1 MSFSFNGVYFVLK
14 LPKAITFDCYGT
26 LIDWESAIQQ
36 FFAESMDSKGYGNV
50 DPRTLQTEWEEIQF
64 HYIQE
69 QFRPY
74 RQVLRDTLRMVF
86 NNYSIPSSDEEA
98 DEFADS
104 MGYWKPFPD
113 TRDAILELQ
122 KLVKVVLITNTDDSI
137 IAETERTIGVKFDE
151 IITAEQAGAYKP
163 SHKGFLLAR
172 ERLGL
177 KVSQIWHAGF
187 GFKYDIVPAK
197 KLGYTTVWVN
207 RQGLGRPGRVKET
220 FLVGDMRTLAYLVK
234 GIAAS
239 G

>member
-1 MSFSFNGVYFVLK
+1 VLT

-26 LIDWESAIQQ
+26 LIDWERAIQQ

-64 HYIQE
+64 RYIQE
-69 QFRPY
+69 QYRPY

-86 NNYSIPSSDEEA
+86 NDYSIPSNDEEA
-98 DEFADS
+98 EEFADS

-137 IAETERTIGVKFDE
+137 IAQTEQTIGVKFDD

-163 SHKGFLLAR
+163 NHEGFLLAR
-172 ERLGL
+172 KRLGL
-177 KVSQIWHAGF
+177 KVSEIWHAGF

-207 RQGLGRPGRVKET
+207 RQRLARPGRVKET
-220 FLVGDMRTLAYLVK
+220 FLVGDMRTLAYLIK

-239 G
+239 A

>member
-1 MSFSFNGVYFVLK
+1 MVT

-26 LIDWESAIQQ
+26 LIDWENAIQR
-36 FFAESMDSKGYGNV
+36 FFAESLDTKGFGNV

-64 HYIQE
+64 RSIQE
-69 QFRPY
+69 QYRPY

-86 NNYSIPSSDEEA
+86 NNYSIPSNDEEA
-98 DEFADS
+98 EEFADS

-137 IAETERTIGVKFDE
+137 IAQTEQTIGVKFDD

-163 SHKGFLLAR
+163 NHEGFLLAR
-172 ERLGL
+172 KRLGL
-177 KVSQIWHAGF
+177 KVSEIWHAGF

-207 RQGLGRPGRVKET
+207 RQRQARPGRVKET
-220 FLVGDMRTLAYLVK
+220 FLVGDMRTLEYLIK

-239 G
+239 A

>member
-1 MSFSFNGVYFVLK
+1 MLT

-36 FFAESMDSKGYGNV
+36 FFAQSLASKGFRDV
-50 DPRTLQTEWEEIQF
+50 DPLTLQAEWEELQF
-64 HYIQE
+64 NYIQE
-69 QFRPY
+69 QYRPY
-74 RQVLRDTLRMVF
+74 RQVLLDTLRMAF
-86 NNYSIPSSDEEA
+86 DSYQIPTDNKEC
-98 DEFADS
+98 DKFANS

-137 IAETERTIGVKFDE
+137 IAETQRTIGVKFDE
-151 IITAEQAGAYKP
+151 IITAEQARAYKP

-172 ERLGL
+172 ELLGL
-177 KVSQIWHAGF
+177 DVSEIWHAGF
-187 GFKYDIVPAK
+187 GFKYDIVPATE
-197 KLGYTTVWVN
+197 LGYTTVWVN

-239 G
+239 V